1 MFEIF
6 SIAMKN
12 IRRRLARHLLTIT
25 ALAIFVLVFILV
37 SSTTLTM
44 QVTVSKS
51 LSDLGGEIMVWDQ
64 GALVPFLSTIPE
76 NYTSKIE
83 NIDYVKTAAPQ
94 ITAITTIDSHDW
106 RITIGINPSDIPK
119 LYTYEMIEGEMI
131 HNNESQVVIGYSFAD
146 FIQKQVGEN
155 LTIVYSSNRQ
165 ALPIVGVFRTDTWI
179 DNAVIIPLKKAQEF
193 FGMSGRTS
201 VIIVV
206 GTDPSK
212 IDSVINEIRESIP
225 NVDVFKSQEAATRIA
240 PMLSAISW
248 FSDILFTIT
257 GAACF
262 FGITNVTL
270 TGIMERTREIGI
282 MKALG
287 AKGTHVTRMIIYESV
302 ALGAFGGLLGALVS
316 FGLLIQGILIPLT
329 SSSAMP
335 LFIFPEVFIY
345 GLILSIAISIFAAL
359 YPIWK
364 AVRVRPQE
372 VLRFG

>member
-131 HNNESQVVIGYSFAD
+131 HNNESQVAIGYSFAD

-364 AVRVRPQE
+364 AVHVRPQE

>member
-131 HNNESQVVIGYSFAD
+131 HNNESQVAIGYSFAD